1 MKNEEAEVAE
11 LFGAVEVAMKPGMQQ
26 VESFA
31 IEYNEYVHSCQETIL
46 AQLKEPWLA
55 REERTYDQGRFAHLP
70 DAYEEVAI
78 IRSVLT
84 AWVNPRSKGPT
95 PLCVLEKREGYVV
108 ATTGTASVPHRAGNI
123 GRKPI
128 CTELSRYD
136 RNGFFG
142 LAVMPKWLRMAV
154 GKLKLIPV
162 GAYLGECGLHAGK
175 GLFFVCPRIK
185 KTARKKGAR
194 K

>member
-11 LFGAVEVAMKPGMQQ
+11 LFGAVEVAMKPGLKK
-26 VESFA
+26 VEAFA
-31 IEYNEYVHSCQETIL
+31 TEYNEYVHSCQETIL
-46 AQLKEPWLA
+46 AQLKEPTRVTSVCRA
-55 REERTYDQGRFAHLP
+55 STRFAHLP
-70 DAYEEVAI
+70 DAYEEIAI

-108 ATTGTASVPHRAGNI
+108 ATTYAGNCTSEM
-123 GRKPI
+123 GRKPV
-128 CTELSRYD
+128 CTELSRYARSKED
-136 RNGFFG
+136 WPVGT
-142 LAVMPKWLRMAV
+142 AIMPKWLRLAV

-162 GAYLGECGLHAGK
+162 GAYLGECGLHAGN

>member
-11 LFGAVEVAMKPGMQQ
+11 LFGAVEVAMKPGLKK
-26 VESFA
+26 VEAFA
-31 IEYNEYVHSCQETIL
+31 TEYNEYVHSCQETIL
-46 AQLKEPWLA
+46 AELKA
-55 REERTYDQGRFAHLP
+55 GQRTGRFADLP

-108 ATTGTASVPHRAGNI
+108 ATTGTVSVPHRAGNI

-128 CTELSRYD
+128 CTELRRYD
-136 RNGFFG
+136 RHGFFG

-162 GAYLGECGLHAGK
+162 GAYLGECGLHAGN

>member
-1 MKNEEAEVAE
+1 MENVEAEVAE

-26 VESFA
+26 VEAFA

-46 AQLKEPWLA
+46 AELKA
-55 REERTYDQGRFAHLP
+55 GQRTGRFADLP

-108 ATTGTASVPHRAGNI
+108 ASTGTGDI

-128 CTELSRYD
+128 CTELSRYARSRED
-136 RNGFFG
+136 WPVGT
-142 LAVMPKWLRMAV
+142 AIMPKWLRLAV

-162 GAYLGECGLHAGK
+162 GAYLGECGLHAGN

>member
-11 LFGAVEVAMKPGMQQ
+11 LFGAVEVAMKPGLKK
-26 VESFA
+26 VEAFA
-31 IEYNEYVHSCQETIL
+31 TEYNEYVHSCQETIL
-46 AQLKEPWLA
+46 AQLKEPTRVTSVCRA
-55 REERTYDQGRFAHLP
+55 STHFAHLP
-70 DAYEEVAI
+70 DAYEEIAI

-108 ATTGTASVPHRAGNI
+108 ASTCAGDARRI

-128 CTELSRYD
+128 CTELRRYD
-136 RNGFFG
+136 RHGFFG

-162 GAYLGECGLHAGK
+162 GAYLGECGLHAGN

>member
-1 MKNEEAEVAE
+1 MENDEAEVAE

-26 VESFA
+26 VEAFA

-46 AQLKEPWLA
+46 AELKA
-55 REERTYDQGRFAHLP
+55 GQRTGRFADLP

-108 ATTGTASVPHRAGNI
+108 ATTYAGNCTSDM

-162 GAYLGECGLHAGK
+162 GAYLGECGLHAGN

>member
-1 MKNEEAEVAE
+1 MENDEAEVAE

-26 VESFA
+26 VEAFA

-46 AQLKEPWLA
+46 AELKA
-55 REERTYDQGRFAHLP
+55 GQRTGRFADLP

-108 ATTGTASVPHRAGNI
+108 ASTCAGDARRI

-128 CTELSRYD
+128 CTELRRYD
-136 RNGFFG
+136 RHGFFG